1 MFTELQLIKIQNLIR
16 SEKIRV
22 YNRRAEWFNKYFF
35 NKEITDR
42 DYDYNCKILDQE
54 IEELEKVQTIVEEQ
68 IEKHLEQNN
77 IQNQYKQL
85 YILSN
90 IALQIQDQYIEQT
103 ISYNEYQDR
112 MSEINKQK
120 NEIRKQINK

>member
-1 MFTELQLIKIQNLIR
+1 MQLIKIQNVIR
-16 SEKIRV
+16 AEKVRV

-35 NKEITDR
+35 DKTIEDR
-42 DYDYNCKILDQE
+42 DYDFNCKILDQE
-54 IEELEKVQTIVEEQ
+54 IEELEQIYSIVEEQ

>member
-1 MFTELQLIKIQNLIR
+1 MFTEMQLIKLQNLIR

-35 NKEITDR
+35 NKEINDR

-103 ISYNEYQDR
+103 ISYDEYQNR